1 MGNLKTLPYEQLV
14 WFNNCL
20 SDKSINLF
28 WSRQLYETRFWQ
40 VSCRY
45 LRVVFVIHNW
55 LRGNGYKHQGRFNSD
70 GFVRDLR
77 ALHAFRHWSSLG
89 NKATMCKTS
98 KQDVEIKCL
107 MITDTII
114 CTTNYS
120 TISNISVC
128 NSKSNAFYKSDFQ
141 KLGEWH
147 FFLPGESSVSQCGSR
162 RTSAWWKVIFNIE
175 QDWETRMSWRLL
187 EGCLEFPCI
196 FHHGDEILIAVD
208 RGADSTVVV
217 NKLFQR
223 DLWSRRKHRYHMTNV

>member
-77 ALHAFRHWSSLG
+77 ALHAFRHWSSSG

-128 NSKSNAFYKSDFQ
+128 NSKSNALYKSDFQ

-147 FFLPGESSVSQCGSR
+147 FFYQVNRVFLNVAPGGLQHDEKSSLTLSR
-162 RTSAWWKVIFNIE
+162 IE
-175 QDWETRMSWRLL
+175 KH
-187 EGCLEFPCI
+187 GCLEDFW
-196 FHHGDEILIAVD
+196 
-208 RGADSTVVV
+208 
-217 NKLFQR
+217 R
-223 DLWSRRKHRYHMTNV
+223 DV